1 MIKLTGQSCKI
12 DIFREAL
19 KEFVP
24 GKSIEFKQQSKDNH
38 NLMDLKLT
46 CVRGAIQYVNARKMG
61 YTDVTLQYSV
71 PAIPY
76 SISGYTHEN
85 EEKMLIYSLDRTQTF
100 GYLSRHSGIR
110 QLELFLKDGSGNLKY
125 RYTYTSHEEDYHN
138 TTYENIVAK
147 YENYASYFIQDDFD
161 VIRENEVKFFVFA
174 AQDQWGFWVVP
185 VRRMQNVLQLGKD
198 AFYAFENDSWE
209 MDFFDGMK

>member
-1 MIKLTGQSCKI
+1 MHING
-12 DIFREAL
+12 
-19 KEFVP
+19 KEFYTAY
-24 GKSIEFKQQSKDNH
+24 SIKYSKDVY
-38 NLMDLKLT
+38 K
-46 CVRGAIQYVNARKMG
+46 RQ
-61 YTDVTLQYSV
+61 
-71 PAIPY
+71 PY

-147 YENYASYFIQDDFD
+147 YENYASYFIQD
-161 VIRENEVKFFVFA
+161 VYKR
-174 AQDQWGFWVVP
+174 
-185 VRRMQNVLQLGKD
+185 QL
-198 AFYAFENDSWE
+198 
-209 MDFFDGMK
+209 